1 MRGVGRAG
9 GGAPAGGAVGGAV
22 GGVRGG
28 RTGGGFS
35 LPAAGSGAGAGVA
48 AVAPAGPLGLGLL
61 ALQEGGEAAR
71 RDAAARQRAESLLE
85 ELAGLQ
91 LDLLA
96 GGVDPARLERLAALT
111 PGDAGADPELQVVV
125 QGVVLRAHVEI
136 ARRGGNLFVSAE

>member
-1 MRGVGRAG
+1 MGGARGGGRA
-9 GGAPAGGAVGGAV
+9 
-22 GGVRGG
+22 
-28 RTGGGFS
+28 GGGFS
-35 LPAAGSGAGAGVA
+35 LPAAGSGAGARVA
-48 AVAPAGPLGLGLL
+48 AAAPASPLGLGLL

-96 GGVDPARLERLAALT
+96 GGADPARLERLAALA
-111 PGDAGADPELQVVV
+111 PGDAGADPALRVVV

-136 ARRGGNLFVSAE
+136 ARRGWNLSVSDE